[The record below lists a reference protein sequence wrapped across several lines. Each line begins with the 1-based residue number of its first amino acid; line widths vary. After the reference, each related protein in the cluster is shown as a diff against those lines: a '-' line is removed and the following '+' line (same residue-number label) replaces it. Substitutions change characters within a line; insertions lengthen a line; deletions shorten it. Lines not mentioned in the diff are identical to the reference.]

1 MTYRNDEPS
10 EWNDV
15 VNELARQRREREE
28 GADAPLRCPDCDEV
42 TGDGER
48 CSECL
53 SERASYYVGDDGPH
67 RSLPLDFVMG
77 DNEEGGQG

>member
-1 MTYRNDEPS
+1 MNIATKMIRNRLSSSTEDGDMNTPERYREQQEVD
-10 EWNDV
+10 
-15 VNELARQRREREE
+15 NELSRQRREREE

-53 SERASYYVGDDGPH
+53 SERASYYV
-67 RSLPLDFVMG
+67 
-77 DNEEGGQG
+77 EGGQG